1 MIYKINIKHDEES
14 GRWIATGEEIGIILE
29 SGSLDALFER
39 VSMAAMDIANLPF
52 TLAFEMPNYKRE
64 FV

>member
-1 MIYKINIKHDEES
+1 MIYKINIMHDEES
-14 GRWIATGEEIGIILE
+14 DRWIATGDEIGITLE

-39 VSMAAMDIANLPF
+39 VSVAAMDIANLPF